1 MNQYAN
7 DFTHTTQLYY
17 DELKKYK
24 PLTKARERRLLKLC
38 KKGNI
43 KAQNEIIESNLKFVF
58 DIAKHYTGRGIPISD
73 LISEGNM
80 GLIRAIYKFD
90 ETNDVKFISYAVW
103 WIKQAMMESI
113 KKKKLLNIVE
123 IENEHSVKNNL
134 EKVISDEEDDIIKT
148 NDTLFSNENEERA
161 KETLNTQKEVIS
173 KLLNCLS
180 PREKEITEIYYGLNN
195 KKELTLAEIGEKF
208 HLSSERVR
216 QIKLSSLKKL
226 RTSMMLYNDMEDL
239 LS

>member
-1 MNQYAN
+1 M
-7 DFTHTTQLYY
+7 
-17 DELKKYK
+17 
-24 PLTKARERRLLKLC
+24 
-38 KKGNI
+38 
-43 KAQNEIIESNLKFVF
+43 
-58 DIAKHYTGRGIPISD
+58 
-73 LISEGNM
+73 
-80 GLIRAIYKFD
+80 
-90 ETNDVKFISYAVW
+90 
-103 WIKQAMMESI
+103 
-113 KKKKLLNIVE
+113 
-123 IENEHSVKNNL
+123 
-134 EKVISDEEDDIIKT
+134 
-148 NDTLFSNENEERA
+148 
-161 KETLNTQKEVIS
+161 NTQKEVIS